1 MNLSNN
7 SQRMIVA
14 AITLVA
20 VVALITAS
28 VATIADV
35 EARKVIHQSNRAV
48 VTQSDSQS
56 QITTISPPGGGGG
69 RGDP

>member
-1 MNLSNN
+1 
-7 SQRMIVA
+7 MIIA

-20 VVALITAS
+20 VAVLITAS
-28 VATIADV
+28 VITIADV
-35 EARKVIHQSNRAV
+35 EARKVIRQTNREV

-56 QITTISPPGGGGG
+56 QTSTIPPPGGGGG